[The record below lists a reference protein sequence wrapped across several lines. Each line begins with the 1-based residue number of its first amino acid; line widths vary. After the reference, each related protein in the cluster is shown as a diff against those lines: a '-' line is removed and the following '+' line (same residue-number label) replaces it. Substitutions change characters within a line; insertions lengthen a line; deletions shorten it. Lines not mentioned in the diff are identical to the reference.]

1 MVYNDEFS
9 SRLSV
14 ASIMRLRADAL
25 MALGADTKKPESTAQ
40 PCPGGQEPVVVY
52 IGDSGSSSSHHSS
65 QSTAGAS
72 GTSHEPCEGLP
83 LATQKKPDRRK
94 RRRFPDM
101 FKGGLFL
108 CAHTCFCVLKMSR
121 HHKATSISSEIDRAV
136 RSLTKQQNQDIC
148 INSELC
154 WPRDSKDCCLEMGID
169 RPILHPPVVN
179 IILPSNNNGVDE
191 SRGDFSLSIFFLPL
205 VDFKCSDIQRI

>member
-40 PCPGGQEPVVVY
+40 QCSGGQEPVVVY

-72 GTSHEPCEGLP
+72 RTSHESCEGLP
-83 LATQKKPDRRK
+83 LSTQKQPDRRK

-136 RSLTKQQNQDIC
+136 RSLTKQQNQDIY
-148 INSELC
+148 INSEFC
-154 WPRDSKDCCLEMGID
+154 WPRDCKDCCLEMGID

-179 IILPSNNNGVDE
+179 SILPCNNN
-191 SRGDFSLSIFFLPL
+191 RGDFSLSNLFPL
-205 VDFKCSDIQRI
+205 VDIKCSHIQRV